1 MCMLVCINVTIL
13 RNTHEHILGLS
24 TYGTFAGMNEMRQQ
38 KKGFSFSSMKK
49 EGTVKYYLTIGC
61 FSK

>member
-1 MCMLVCINVTIL
+1 MCMFVCINVTML
-13 RNTHEHILGLS
+13 CNTHKHILGLS
-24 TYGTFAGMNEMRQQ
+24 TYGTFAGMNEMRRQ

-49 EGTVKYYLTIGC
+49 EDAVKYYLTIGC